1 MTRAVLLIV
10 GIAFAAVVQATPAA
24 AANDFAVVPGQ
35 RVGPL
40 TKTAT
45 KAQLARLFPGAKVT
59 HEEVMDSP
67 CFGEADPV
75 MSFVKGDGWDLSV
88 CWSKGRPTT
97 VLVSGARWHAPSG
110 VHPGMTLP
118 QVEKANGGVLMLHG
132 FLGCYLAVG
141 NGGKVKVSVLI
152 GRDTKTCV
160 FPATQFSS
168 DGVTEDR
175 DDYVVKQLGIELN

>member
-1 MTRAVLLIV
+1 MTRAVLIV
-10 GIAFAAVVQATPAA
+10 LGIALAFVPAMPAA

-40 TKTAT
+40 TKTTT
-45 KAQLARLFPGAKVT
+45 KARLARLFPGAKIT
-59 HEEVMDSP
+59 HEEVQDSP

-75 MSFVKGDGWDLSV
+75 MTFVKGEGWGLSI

-97 VLVSGARWHAPSG
+97 VLASGARWHAPSG

-118 QVEKANGGVLMLHG
+118 QVEKVNGRVLMLHG

-141 NGGKVKVSVLI
+141 NGGKIKVSVLI
-152 GRDTKTCV
+152 GRDNKVCA
-160 FPATQFSS
+160 FPATQFTS
-168 DGVTEDR
+168 DGVTRDR
-175 DDYVVKQLGIELN
+175 DDYVVKQLGVELN